1 VKCPYC
7 NSELLIFFEE
17 REVNFFG
24 KVLIYT
30 LKCKNC
36 DFKESDI
43 YTLEIKE
50 PKAYYLKVKGEED
63 LFAKIV
69 RSNYGIVEIKELKAK
84 LFPVNS
90 KAFITNVEGF
100 LNMIQEILIFQ
111 KKFATGKKLEKI
123 EKILEKIEKMK
134 NLKEEFTVIVKD
146 ITGISKIIGKNVK
159 ERKMRKNEVEK
170 ILKDLNLFIFE
181 QRY

>member
-7 NSELLIFFEE
+7 NSELLILFEE

-30 LKCKNC
+30 FKCKNC
-36 DFKESDI
+36 GFKESDI
-43 YTLEIKE
+43 YTLERKE
-50 PKAYYLKVKGEED
+50 PKAYYLKVKSEED

-69 RSNYGIVEIKELKAK
+69 RGNYGIVEIKELKAK
-84 LFPVNS
+84 LLPVNS

-100 LNMIQEILIFQ
+100 LNMIQEILISQ
-111 KKFATGKKLEKI
+111 KKYVKGRKLQKI
-123 EKILEKIEKMK
+123 EKILERIENMK
-134 NLKEEFTVIVKD
+134 NLKEQFTVVVRD
-146 ITGISKIIGKNVK
+146 ITGISKIVGKNVR

-170 ILKDLNLFIFE
+170 ILKDLNLFVFE
-181 QRY
+181 QRG